1 MHKKHNPETIA
12 GPFGRYSHAVE
23 VAPGVRWLHVSG
35 QVGVKP
41 DGSTAE
47 GIEAQARTALENVRA
62 LLAGAGMA
70 TGDLVKMTVFVTDFR
85 YADAYR
91 AARDAVLGEDA
102 RVASTLL
109 AVTALAKP
117 EWLIEVEAVAAKA

>member
-1 MHKKHNPETIA
+1 M
-12 GPFGRYSHAVE
+12 
-23 VAPGVRWLHVSG
+23 
-35 QVGVKP
+35 KP

-70 TGDLVKMTVFVTDFR
+70 TGDLVKMTVFVTDIR

>member
-1 MHKKHNPETIA
+1 MHKKHNPDTVA

-23 VAPGVRWLHVSG
+23 VGPNARWLHVSG

-41 DGSTAE
+41 DGSTAD

-70 TGDLVKMTVFVTDFR
+70 TGDLVKMTVFVTDIR

-102 RVASTLL
+102 RVASTLV